1 MISLLVA
8 IANLKNSYIQL
19 LKEPKKR
26 SFEWSSYIEYFL
38 KKKNM
43 PFTVNEEV
51 VPSKHKTTQPESD
64 HDKMVVIS

>member
-1 MISLLVA
+1 
-8 IANLKNSYIQL
+8 
-19 LKEPKKR
+19 
-26 SFEWSSYIEYFL
+26 
-38 KKKNM
+38 M